1 MVNFIDIRLPNITG
15 RSEVEQLSQIKSY
28 LYQFAEQLQ
37 WAFNTMENGVSSDS
51 VVLQDKSGNAIQKTE
66 EAKAYDTFSSIKD
79 LIIKSADI
87 VEAYYEKIDNMISLD
102 GKYVAKADFGDEGMA
117 EYIKETSM
125 TVCATPEY
133 LEQYYTKT
141 EKIDGKFGEV
151 QSSLGSLD
159 SRIKTQEGNIRSGVV
174 KTTLTEDSETI
185 GIEIG
190 EIDTINGVTKR
201 RYATFS
207 AAGIEL
213 YGGSTDSQPVA
224 YISQSKI
231 SITSAEFI
239 SSVKMGKYRLDLS
252 NGIAFKWE
260 EV

>member
-1 MVNFIDIRLPNITG
+1 MSIDIRLPNITG
-15 RSEVEQLSQIKSY
+15 KTEAEQLTQIKSY

-37 WAFNTMENGVSSDS
+37 WAMTTMEKGISSES
-51 VVLQDKSGNAIQKTE
+51 VVLQDKAGNAIQKTE
-66 EAKAYDTFSSIKD
+66 EAKAYDTFNSIKD

-87 VEAYYEKIDNMISLD
+87 VEAYYEEIDNLISLD
-102 GKYVAKADFGDEGMA
+102 GKYVAKADFGDEGMD
-117 EYIKETSM
+117 EYIKKTSM

-133 LEQYYTKT
+133 LEQHYTST
-141 EKIDGKFGEV
+141 ETINGKLGEV
-151 QSSLGSLD
+151 QSSLGALD
-159 SRIKTQEGNIRSGVV
+159 SRIRKQEGNIRSGVV
-174 KTTLTEDSETI
+174 KTTLTDDGETI

-190 EIDTINGVTKR
+190 EVDTINGVTKR
-201 RYATFS
+201 RYAAFS

-213 YGGSTDSQPVA
+213 YDGSTDSPPVA
-224 YISQSKI
+224 YISKNKLY
-231 SITSAEFI
+231 ITSAEFT